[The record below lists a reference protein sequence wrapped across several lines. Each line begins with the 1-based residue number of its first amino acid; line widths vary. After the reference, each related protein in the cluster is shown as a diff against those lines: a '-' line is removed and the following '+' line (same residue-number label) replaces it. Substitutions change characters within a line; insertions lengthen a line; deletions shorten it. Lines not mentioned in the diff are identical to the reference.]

1 MKTKIRKILLA
12 LIVSLLILSGVGYA
26 YLQSQTYQPSPQAQK
41 IYQQAQPQEITGAT
55 LYQGQKDQPVFI
67 FYIGALVDPKAYAAL
82 GKTLAEQGYSTYIFH
97 SPLNLP
103 ILDQSAAKNLIA
115 KEKLENRTIYLGG
128 HSLGGVVASRAA
140 KELGSTIKGLVLL
153 ASYPDS
159 KTDLSQTPL
168 AVLSLTADQDQVLKW
183 PVYQANK
190 KLLPT
195 STIYTNIS
203 GGNHAGF
210 GLYGPQKG
218 DGKATISAT
227 NQQELVTQTIL
238 AFLKQEY

>member
-1 MKTKIRKILLA
+1 MKIKIRKILLA
-12 LIVSLLILSGVGYA
+12 LIASLLILAGVSYV
-26 YLQSQTYQPSPQAQK
+26 YLQNQTYQPNSQAQK

-55 LYQGQKDQPVFI
+55 LYQGQKDQPVFL
-67 FYIGALVDPKAYAAL
+67 FYTGALVDPKAYAAL
-82 GKTLAEQGYSTYIFH
+82 GKTLAEQGYSTYVFH

-103 ILDQSAAKNLIA
+103 ILDQAAAKNLIA

-128 HSLGGVVASRAA
+128 HSLGGVVASRVA
-140 KELGSTIKGLVLL
+140 KELGGTVKGLVLL

-159 KTDLSQTPL
+159 KTDLSQSKL
-168 AVLSLTADQDQVLKW
+168 SVLSLTADQDQVLKW
-183 PVYQANK
+183 PAYQAGK

-195 STIYTNIS
+195 STIYTNIP

-227 NQQELVTQTIL
+227 EQQEAIAKSIL
-238 AFLKQEY
+238 NFLRR

>member
-1 MKTKIRKILLA
+1 MKTKIRKILLT
-12 LIVSLLILSGVGYA
+12 LIASLLILAGVSYV
-26 YLQSQTYQPSPQAQK
+26 YLQSQTYQPNSQAQQ

-55 LYQGQKDQPVFI
+55 LYQGQKDQPVFL
-67 FYIGALVDPKAYAAL
+67 FYTGALVNPKAYAAL
-82 GKTLAEQGYSTYIFH
+82 GKSLAEQGYSTYVLH

-128 HSLGGVVASRAA
+128 HSLGGVVASRVA
-140 KELGSTIKGLVLL
+140 KELGGTVKGLVLL

-159 KTDLSQTPL
+159 KTDLSQSKL
-168 AVLSLTADQDQVLKW
+168 SVLSLTADQDQVLKW
-183 PVYQANK
+183 PAYQAGK

-195 STIYTNIS
+195 STIYINIL

-227 NQQELVTQTIL
+227 EQQEAIAKSIL
-238 AFLKQEY
+238 NFLKR